1 MIRAARSLISV
12 VYHMIQAL
20 ARPRI
25 LRYRQAEMQSFRV
38 LVVDDFASFRECV
51 CDVARNAVSGR
62 RASCRWTGRRSESPA
77 LPTGLDSPGYRL
89 AEAEWNR
96 GRPADIGCG
105 FWVESSFCISERR
118 PGGGEGS
125 F

>member
-1 MIRAARSLISV
+1 MR
-12 VYHMIQAL
+12 
-20 ARPRI
+20 
-25 LRYRQAEMQSFRV
+25 LR
-38 LVVDDFASFRECV
+38 
-51 CDVARNAVSGR
+51 DVARNAVSGR

-125 F
+125 LDRKSTRLNSSHTVISYAVFCLKKK